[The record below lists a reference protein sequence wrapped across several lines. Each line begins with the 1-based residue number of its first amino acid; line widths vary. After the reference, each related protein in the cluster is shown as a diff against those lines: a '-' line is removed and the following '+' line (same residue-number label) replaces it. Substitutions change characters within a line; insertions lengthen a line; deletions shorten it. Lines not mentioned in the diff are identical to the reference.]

1 MDKKE
6 IKQIIEKRDNLRKK
20 LEKND
25 KDANIRNIT
34 YYKEFELI
42 NKTFQYS
49 GFSEEEVFLVDKQ
62 IGEGKDK
69 KIIHEIYDRDNI
81 LIAKT
86 DKEGKL
92 NIENEYKERIKKQLG
107 EYYVLLGLDDKER
120 DLYLTQNYRTIEN
133 EKDKNFISKEIE
145 YKVSDNKENKEQED
159 EIKEDTDKSRENKVD
174 VIDKELI
181 GQDLGIDPKDISKC
195 IKIKDKR
202 FYEKVPE
209 ARGYDG
215 DAILAYSS
223 SQNKFMVIGY
233 QNGKYVQCESIE
245 PSYGTMKTSID
256 LDRTGEDVE
265 TQPITG
271 IMKIKGNANYDFAVN
286 LEFGGTVEFQ
296 ELRVDRSTGKY
307 ISADLRTQGQ
317 YQTSWE
323 VEQLMDKAR
332 NRNIH
337 DEVQEF
343 YTEKRHGA
351 QSTVQSLKNKKC
363 TKEEKDKEEHDGF
376 DRGERTP
383 YRRPYWD

>member
-120 DLYLTQNYRTIEN
+120 NLYLTQNYKTIEH

-145 YKVSDNKENKEQED
+145 YKVRDNKEDNENEIEKD
-159 EIKEDTDKSRENKVD
+159 EEDKSRENKVD
-174 VIDKELI
+174 VIDK
-181 GQDLGIDPKDISKC
+181 
-195 IKIKDKR
+195 
-202 FYEKVPE
+202 
-209 ARGYDG
+209 
-215 DAILAYSS
+215 
-223 SQNKFMVIGY
+223 
-233 QNGKYVQCESIE
+233 
-245 PSYGTMKTSID
+245 
-256 LDRTGEDVE
+256 
-265 TQPITG
+265 
-271 IMKIKGNANYDFAVN
+271 
-286 LEFGGTVEFQ
+286 
-296 ELRVDRSTGKY
+296 
-307 ISADLRTQGQ
+307 
-317 YQTSWE
+317 
-323 VEQLMDKAR
+323 
-332 NRNIH
+332 
-337 DEVQEF
+337 
-343 YTEKRHGA
+343 
-351 QSTVQSLKNKKC
+351 
-363 TKEEKDKEEHDGF
+363 
-376 DRGERTP
+376 
-383 YRRPYWD
+383 